1 MAKLTLQAGS
11 TFWFD
16 YPGDQPPRYVFP
28 GQTFTIED
36 KDFALFEVVGTE
48 IVEGKLPT
56 PKPKLVERVAAKVAQ
71 VLGVTKPE
79 KPSEKVACPECG
91 QVFKNERGLEIHIGH
106 AHKELAEKN
115 KAEELQRLRDEGKAL
130 EAALNPQTKE

>member
-1 MAKLTLQAGS
+1 MAKLTLQAGT

-16 YPGDQPPRYVFP
+16 YPGDQPARHIFP
-28 GQTFTIED
+28 GQPFTIED

-48 IVEGKLPT
+48 IVEGKLPA
-56 PKPKLVERVAAKVAQ
+56 PKPKLVERVAAKVAA
-71 VLGVTKPE
+71 VLGGSKAE
-79 KPSEKVACPECG
+79 KASEKIACPECG
-91 QVFKNERGLEIHIGH
+91 QVFKAARGLEIHIAN

-115 KAEELQRLRDEGKAL
+115 KAEELQRLRAEGKAL